1 METAVELSPEAY
13 PCRWF
18 GCSNQYNDPEHLYLH
33 LTNDH
38 VGRKATRN
46 LCLKCHWED
55 CSVETVKRDH
65 ITSHLRVHIPLKPH
79 HCSYCSKT
87 FKRPQDLKKH
97 EKTHTEEEIEEALS
111 LQNNLNH
118 APHGLQP
125 LTPPRHPQSDKS
137 LTPNTI
143 HQPSPLG
150 YPISPPQSTT
160 YSEDLI
166 DSFSA
171 NPSTSPYTDIT
182 EQFTSGENALEFSAD
197 DFVNLH
203 DSSMVGNQGLAGTN
217 KRGRSSVDASDAINE
232 LFADVLQNK
241 KLKSSEGLKPEYSA
255 NMVDRLNTL
264 STFVEGIDSNTID
277 LNIQDEQDVAFFNE
291 WMAQLSTNIG
301 QGDDTL
307 ALQLNQTSLSNA
319 VYQDV
324 SVNQMPNNTGTLG
337 EAASYSSLFAN
348 SDMGY
353 SNANTSPFD
362 IDQNILS
369 TSSSVLYPTA
379 GDSQYVHSKP
389 SDDYNVSA
397 GYPSIG
403 SGSQAGNVG
412 TVGQRQH
419 YSNTPSIAPTY
430 FMPNMNVALNYG
442 RSNEAEKMDYST
454 LAHLRTPRADNSIEV
469 KPEKGDQSLPAKEQ
483 VTHERKK
490 NVQTVLAQMAGQK
503 PQSRPSSKF
512 TTFIQYVTPSKPQSE
527 KADSSRGISPS
538 DDYEPHSQPASPQS
552 NGQSTYPYSSSKA
565 THPDSD
571 SHVDILTMNMDNIQL
586 EDHDEGVNENGV
598 SGTTSLYP
606 TSPLE
611 ASESNSDI
619 ETRRKHLLVLHRLYE
634 LVSSKY
640 PKVTYKEENV
650 SVIPQQTI
658 PAL

>member
-1 METAVELSPEAY
+1 
-13 PCRWF
+13 
-18 GCSNQYNDPEHLYLH
+18 
-33 LTNDH
+33 
-38 VGRKATRN
+38 
-46 LCLKCHWED
+46 
-55 CSVETVKRDH
+55 
-65 ITSHLRVHIPLKPH
+65 
-79 HCSYCSKT
+79 
-87 FKRPQDLKKH
+87 
-97 EKTHTEEEIEEALS
+97 
-111 LQNNLNH
+111 
-118 APHGLQP
+118 
-125 LTPPRHPQSDKS
+125 
-137 LTPNTI
+137 
-143 HQPSPLG
+143 
-150 YPISPPQSTT
+150 
-160 YSEDLI
+160 
-166 DSFSA
+166 
-171 NPSTSPYTDIT
+171 
-182 EQFTSGENALEFSAD
+182 
-197 DFVNLH
+197 
-203 DSSMVGNQGLAGTN
+203 
-217 KRGRSSVDASDAINE
+217 
-232 LFADVLQNK
+232 
-241 KLKSSEGLKPEYSA
+241 
-255 NMVDRLNTL
+255 MVDRLNTL

-277 LNIQDEQDVAFFNE
+277 LNIQNEQDVAFFNE

-324 SVNQMPNNTGTLG
+324 SVNQMPNNTGSLG
-337 EAASYSSLFAN
+337 EATSYSSLFAN

-362 IDQNILS
+362 IDQNIMS

-379 GDSQYVHSKP
+379 SVSQYVHSKP

-403 SGSQAGNVG
+403 SGSQTGNVG

-469 KPEKGDQSLPAKEQ
+469 NPEKGDQSLPAKEQ

-503 PQSRPSSKF
+503 QQSRPSSKF

-552 NGQSTYPYSSSKA
+552 DGQSTYPYSTSKA

-634 LVSSKY
+634 LVSSKCPKC
-640 PKVTYKEENV
+640 PKVTFKEENV